1 MTVLPTRPLGT
12 SDVLATTVI
21 FGTWQAG
28 KRGWDNIDDAESIAA
43 MRAALAAGVTTF
55 DTAEIYGDGHSERVV
70 AQALAGDRD
79 RVQLLTKVF
88 PNHLRHDEV
97 IAACER
103 SLRNLQTEVIDLY
116 QIHWPAGSFGTE
128 AVPIGETMAALN
140 RLQEQGKIRAIGVS
154 NFSLAQLQEAE
165 RYGRI
170 DTVQPP
176 YSLFWRQIE
185 KDLIPYC
192 GDRQISVLAYSPLA
206 QGLLAGR
213 YRGGDRPSPSE
224 FRAKHRLFTPEL
236 YPRVQ
241 QALDGLIPLAESLGL
256 SVGKLA
262 LAWLMAPQR
271 VPAAVHAIVGAR
283 TATQAIE
290 NAQAA
295 NVTLTAETLAA
306 IEAWGRI
313 VTDGLDDDPLAWNL

>member
-1 MTVLPTRPLGT
+1 MPIRPLGT
-12 SDVLATTVI
+12 SKVLATTVI

-88 PNHLRHDEV
+88 PNHLRYNEV
-97 IAACER
+97 LAACDR
-103 SLRNLQTEVIDLY
+103 SLHNLRTDVIDLY

-128 AVPIGETMAALN
+128 AVPIGETMEALN
-140 RLQEQGKIRAIGVS
+140 QLKAQGKIRAIGVS

-176 YSLFWRQIE
+176 YSLFWRQVE
-185 KDLIPYC
+185 K
-192 GDRQISVLAYSPLA
+192 
-206 QGLLAGR
+206 
-213 YRGGDRPSPSE
+213 
-224 FRAKHRLFTPEL
+224 
-236 YPRVQ
+236 
-241 QALDGLIPLAESLGL
+241 
-256 SVGKLA
+256 
-262 LAWLMAPQR
+262 
-271 VPAAVHAIVGAR
+271 
-283 TATQAIE
+283 
-290 NAQAA
+290 
-295 NVTLTAETLAA
+295 
-306 IEAWGRI
+306 
-313 VTDGLDDDPLAWNL
+313 

>member
-1 MTVLPTRPLGT
+1 MPTRPLGT
-12 SDVLATTVI
+12 SEVAATTVI

-70 AQALAGDRD
+70 AQALASDRD

-88 PNHLRHDEV
+88 PNHLRHDDV
-97 IAACER
+97 LAACDR

-140 RLQEQGKIRAIGVS
+140 LLKEQGKIRAIGVS

-176 YSLFWRQIE
+176 YSLFWRQVE
-185 KDLIPYC
+185 KELIPYC
-192 GDRQISVLAYSPLA
+192 GERQISVLAYSPLA

-213 YRGGDRPSPSE
+213 YRGGDRPAATE
-224 FRAKHRLFTPEL
+224 FRAKHRLFAPEP
-236 YPRVQ
+236 YARVQ
-241 QALDGLIPLAESLGL
+241 RALDGLEPIAQNLGL
-256 SVGKLA
+256 SVGNMA
-262 LAWLMAPQR
+262 LAWL
-271 VPAAVHAIVGAR
+271 VAAGRLRASVHAIVGAR
-283 TATQAIE
+283 TAAQAIE

-295 NVTLTAETLAA
+295 SVTLTAETLAA
-306 IEAWGRI
+306 IESLGRI
-313 VTDGLDDDPLAWNL
+313 VTDGLGDDPLAWDL